1 MSVVGLNVEVLE
13 NKESLIVEGVKVN
26 NPEADEGARVNG
38 VGNVGV
44 AVCT

>member
-1 MSVVGLNVEVLE
+1 M
-13 NKESLIVEGVKVN
+13 EGVKVD

-44 AVCT
+44 VVCT